1 MAETMRLDVFRAEVL
16 KAAKAAGLEQAEIY
30 TVRADSLRVLATG
43 GQVAD
48 YAVADKIGV
57 SLRGV
62 YEGRMGYCSTQAL
75 DAEAIAQL
83 IEGVWALLLVV
94 YKNEVS
100 HLFFFSSFLFVLLSF
115 CSVAFLTN
123 GFYIKALHVHWS

>member
-83 IEGVWALLLVV
+83 IEGVKESAALC
-94 YKNEVS
+94 E
-100 HLFFFSSFLFVLLSF
+100 
-115 CSVAFLTN
+115 
-123 GFYIKALHVHWS
+123 GE